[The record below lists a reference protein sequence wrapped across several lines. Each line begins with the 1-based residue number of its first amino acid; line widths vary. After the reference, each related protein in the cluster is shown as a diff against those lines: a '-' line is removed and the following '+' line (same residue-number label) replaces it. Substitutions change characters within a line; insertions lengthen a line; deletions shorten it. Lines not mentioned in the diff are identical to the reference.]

1 MLRWSMHE
9 NKLHFATLCTLKI
22 NAQCVYHWQVVGQLA
37 AFTDELGRY
46 GAAPPN
52 AVRRHTPALLADT
65 WLSLLS

>member
-1 MLRWSMHE
+1 MGPRRPTQ
-9 NKLHFATLCTLKI
+9 TLNPSVST
-22 NAQCVYHWQVVGQLA
+22 HSQVVGQLA